1 MTVAVRISFFCL
13 VFNDL
18 SCRFLFM
25 WWLSQLSLVGLILN
39 ECFCYGF
46 GSLRLVCV
54 KVYGDLLSRC
64 KVDVWECVQTDW
76 KLCGL
81 WIDSACRVV
90 RLWFLVASRDGIVR
104 QAIGGSDKSRLRRYG
119 VLDSTSGW
127 YRAADEDIINI
138 FRSLLIAILK
148 DCCIGFS
155 HACV

>member
-1 MTVAVRISFFCL
+1 
-13 VFNDL
+13 
-18 SCRFLFM
+18 M
-25 WWLSQLSLVGLILN
+25 WWLSQLSLVGLIVN

-64 KVDVWECVQTDW
+64 KVDVLECVQTDR

-81 WIDSACRVV
+81 QIDFVCRVV
-90 RLWFLVASRDGIVR
+90 KLWFLVASRDGIVR
-104 QAIGGSDKSRLRRYG
+104 QTRDKSGLRRYG
-119 VLDSTSGW
+119 VFDFTSGW
-127 YRAADEDIINI
+127 YRAADLDIINI

-155 HACV
+155 YACV